1 MGGVLRIKVSNWS
14 CMRNVGWNL
23 VLIPILL
30 FLVNQVNGQYYTYI
44 NRGYT
49 EAHLGVVRPMFDFGK
64 KKGTQLARHANVGIN
79 MGGSASYYYS
89 RQVAIEFN
97 LNYNR
102 NGINKQGVAD
112 AYLNLDTL
120 NYLSAKAETGSFQHI
135 MGATGLRFDL
145 APNEYFSFV
154 FKMMGGIGMI
164 YKPEGT
170 ITLTTTSGD
179 QKFTE
184 TSNLQMVFTLYSS
197 MGTRIMISE
206 DLDVH
211 LDVAYSGSKVDF
223 AYRRNGIDIIENEHI
238 GYLMIQ
244 AGVGYA
250 F

>member
-1 MGGVLRIKVSNWS
+1 MGNINWNKVL
-14 CMRNVGWNL
+14 L
-23 VLIPILL
+23 FFLL
-30 FLVNQVNGQYYTYI
+30 FLSFQVNGQGYTYI

-49 EAHLGVVRPMFDFGK
+49 EAHLGVVRPMFDFGN

-79 MGGSASYYYS
+79 VGGAAAYYYS

-102 NGINKQGVAD
+102 NGINKQGLAD
-112 AYLNLDTL
+112 AYRNLDSL
-120 NYLSAKAETGSFQHI
+120 NFLSVKAETGSFQHV
-135 MGATGLRFDL
+135 MLATGLRFDL

-164 YKPEGT
+164 YKPESS
-170 ITLTTTSGD
+170 ITLNTTSGN
-179 QKFTE
+179 QKYTE
-184 TSNLQMVFTLYSS
+184 TSDLQMVFTLYSS
-197 MGTRIMISE
+197 MGTRIMISD

-223 AYRRNGIDIIENEHI
+223 TYKRNGIDIIENEHI

>member
-1 MGGVLRIKVSNWS
+1 
-14 CMRNVGWNL
+14 MRNVKL
-23 VLIPILL
+23 SKVLL
-30 FLVNQVNGQYYTYI
+30 FVLLLFGHYASGQYYRYI

-49 EAHLGVVRPMFDFGK
+49 EAHLGVVRPMFDFGNK
-64 KKGTQLARHANVGIN
+64 NGTQYARHANVGVN
-79 MGGSASYYYS
+79 VGGAAAYYYS

-97 LNYNR
+97 VNYNR
-102 NGINKQGVAD
+102 NGVNKQSLAD
-112 AYLNLDTL
+112 AYKNLDPT
-120 NYLSAKAETGSFQHI
+120 NNISVKAETGSFQHV
-135 MGATGLRFDL
+135 MLSTGLRFDL

-170 ITLTTTSGD
+170 ITLTTTSGN
-179 QKFTE
+179 QKFSE

-223 AYRRNGIDIIENEHI
+223 TYRRNGIDIIENEHI